1 MKIKKICFV
10 IFSSANYNS
19 IKSVILE
26 CKKNLDF
33 SVQIVVGASA
43 LQDKFGNTFDV
54 LIKDKLK
61 IDFCIENQFS
71 TSKLSSMVK
80 TTGLGLIELA
90 DIFDKIKPDIVFT
103 VGDRHETIA
112 TAIAASYMNILVA
125 HTMGGEVSGTLD
137 ETVRHAITKLSH
149 LHFVANADAQ
159 KRVRKLGENI
169 HHVYNVGC
177 PRIDLIKKIQDK
189 NNFNKEFEY
198 ISKLGVGDIDS
209 FSHKDDYF
217 VTLYHPVTTEIKTS
231 ENAIEN
237 ILKSTSKFGIK
248 NIIIW
253 PNSDAG
259 SEQIS
264 RKIRSL
270 REKKLLNNYKIVK
283 NLPLNY
289 YIPLIKYSKCL
300 IGNSSS
306 AIRDGSFIGVSAV
319 NVGSRQNK
327 RVKSSNT
334 INAQEDE
341 TSIYRAIKK
350 QFGKKYKPSKIYGD
364 GNAAKKIVCIL
375 KKINKFNTQKIITY

>member
-1 MKIKKICFV
+1 MIIKKICFV

-169 HHVYNVGC
+169 HHVYNVGM
-177 PRIDLIKKIQDK
+177 PK
-189 NNFNKEFEY
+189 N
-198 ISKLGVGDIDS
+198 
-209 FSHKDDYF
+209 
-217 VTLYHPVTTEIKTS
+217 
-231 ENAIEN
+231 
-237 ILKSTSKFGIK
+237 
-248 NIIIW
+248 
-253 PNSDAG
+253 
-259 SEQIS
+259 
-264 RKIRSL
+264 
-270 REKKLLNNYKIVK
+270 
-283 NLPLNY
+283 
-289 YIPLIKYSKCL
+289 
-300 IGNSSS
+300 
-306 AIRDGSFIGVSAV
+306 
-319 NVGSRQNK
+319 
-327 RVKSSNT
+327 
-334 INAQEDE
+334 
-341 TSIYRAIKK
+341 
-350 QFGKKYKPSKIYGD
+350 
-364 GNAAKKIVCIL
+364 
-375 KKINKFNTQKIITY
+375 